1 MSDYGFIVGLDGTE
15 ETDPI
20 KITAAAMNLVEEQRK
35 RLDRAIAL
43 FELEQAGKIV
53 VLDETIKTN
62 ADRIRSLSD
71 EELVKWLSIC
81 GCPDAFSSVSGCE
94 EGKCE
99 ECWMVYLKQPYKED
113 A

>member
-1 MSDYGFIVGLDGTE
+1 MKCKNCAYYRNGWCEKVVDSPDQDME
-15 ETDPI
+15 
-20 KITAAAMNLVEEQRK
+20 RK
-35 RLDRAIAL
+35 CRR
-43 FELEQAGKIV
+43 FQK
-53 VLDETIKTN
+53 KTN
-62 ADRIRSLSD
+62 ADRIRAMSD
-71 EELVKWLSIC
+71 EELAKWLSIC